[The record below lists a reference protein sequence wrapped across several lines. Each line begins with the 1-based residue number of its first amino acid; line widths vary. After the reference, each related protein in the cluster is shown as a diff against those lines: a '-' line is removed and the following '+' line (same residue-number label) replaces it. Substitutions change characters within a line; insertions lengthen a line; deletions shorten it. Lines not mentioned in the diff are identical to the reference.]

1 LENKNK
7 VIVIGG
13 GPAGMMAAISSSL
26 SGASVTLIEKNDTL
40 GNKLLLTGNGRCN
53 LTNQCL
59 SIDLPSHV
67 PTNGKFLMSAFH
79 QLSNVA
85 LIDFFLNLGLPTK
98 TDTNNRVF
106 PASEKARDVAF
117 VLLREMKKLGVHFL
131 QGEAKD
137 ILVDG
142 SVVKGVI
149 LKTGQ
154 SVFASKVILATG
166 GKSYLQTGST
176 GDGFR
181 MARRLGHTIILLRP
195 SLVPMEIHNHHKA
208 NWMGLSLAQVYLTLY
223 SPLKEKLFETKDDI
237 LFTHYGISGPAV
249 LNASAHCLENR
260 EGYYLLLDL
269 KPDMDEKT
277 LEHEILSRVKENPK
291 RNCANMFYDILPKRL
306 VSDFLVDTG
315 IPLDAYAGEI
325 SKEQRASI
333 IKRIKAISFGITR
346 LRSFRE
352 AMVTGGGVD
361 TKEINPSTMESK
373 LFKGLFFAGE
383 VIDVEGYTG
392 GFNLQ
397 IAFSTGYTAG
407 KECIKGE

>member
-1 LENKNK
+1 LETKKK

-13 GPAGMMAAISSSL
+13 GPAGMMAAISAARC
-26 SGASVTLIEKNDTL
+26 GYSVTLLEKNDTL

-59 SIDLPSHV
+59 AIDLPAHV
-67 PTNGKFLMSAFH
+67 PANGKFLMSAFH
-79 QLSNVA
+79 NLSNYA
-85 LIDFFLNLGLPTK
+85 LIEFFHDIGLNTK
-98 TDTNNRVF
+98 VDSNLRVY
-106 PASEKARDVAF
+106 PASEKAKDVAY
-117 VLLREMKKLGVHFL
+117 VLLREMKKLGVRFL

-142 SVVKGVI
+142 SQVTGVI
-149 LKTGQ
+149 LKDGT
-154 SVFASKVILATG
+154 SVKAPKVILATG

-176 GDGFR
+176 GDGYR

-195 SLVPMEIHNHHKA
+195 SLVPMEIHNPHKA
-208 NWMGLSLAQVYLTLY
+208 NWMGLSLSQVFLTLF
-223 SPLKEKLFETKDDI
+223 SPENEKLFETKDDI
-237 LFTHYGISGPAV
+237 IFTHYGISGPAI

-260 EGYYLLLDL
+260 EGYHMLLDL
-269 KPDMDEKT
+269 KPDMNEKM
-277 LEHEILSRVKENPK
+277 LEQEIMNRIKENPK
-291 RNCANMFYDILPKRL
+291 RNCANMFYDLLPKRL
-306 VSDFLVDTG
+306 MGAFLIDACIPVDAFAAEVSR
-315 IPLDAYAGEI
+315 
-325 SKEQRASI
+325 EQRITI
-333 IKRIKAISFGITR
+333 IKRIKSITFPINR

-373 LFKGLFFAGE
+373 LFPGLFFAGE

-397 IAFSTGYTAG
+397 IAFSTGFLAG
-407 KECIKGE
+407 KDVIKGE